1 MHYKW
6 QACSTPGST
15 NTLADCCSSLFHLND
30 NVFLNYI
37 KNVYPAQP
45 SWKLVIPMPVILYD
59 MNSALSRVIQPRA
72 SIAPAQMQT
81 TQPGGDKVC
90 SPTVEAAFVDLC
102 L

>member
-1 MHYKW
+1 
-6 QACSTPGST
+6 
-15 NTLADCCSSLFHLND
+15 
-30 NVFLNYI
+30 
-37 KNVYPAQP
+37 
-45 SWKLVIPMPVILYD
+45 MPVILYD